1 MRKIYAI
8 VVASLLTFTANS
20 FAEMGMGIT
29 ANYAMTSTSG
39 TETLRDSGKVTN
51 ATHDEDVTIPELFSE
66 VIGDQGVFGLAYVP
80 VTELGSKSRTDS
92 NSEGSSGTY
101 KGSAEISDHVT
112 VYADWNL
119 SEFMGSTV
127 YVTGGISRATLTTL
141 ESVTTGG
148 SVYGDEDV
156 FGYTVG
162 LGAKGD
168 LPFGNGLYYKASA
181 NYTEYDSYEDSAS
194 TNNNKIT
201 ADTEVTSFKGS
212 IGFKF

>member
-8 VVASLLTFTANS
+8 VFASLLTFTAKS
-20 FAEMGMGIT
+20 FAEVGMGIT

-39 TETLRDSGKVTN
+39 TETLRDSNKLSTT
-51 ATHDEDVTIPELFSE
+51 THDEDVIIPEVFIE
-66 VIGDQGVFGLAYVP
+66 FIGDRGAFGLSYVP
-80 VTELGSKSRTDS
+80 VTELGSKSRTDT
-92 NSEGSSGTY
+92 NTEGSSGTY
-101 KGSAEISDHVT
+101 EGKAEISDHVT

-119 SEFMGSTV
+119 SEYMGSTI
-127 YVTGGISRATLTTL
+127 YATGGISRATIVSL
-141 ESVTTGG
+141 ESISTGG
-148 SVYGDEDV
+148 SNYGDENV

-168 LPFGNGLYYKASA
+168 LPYRDGLYYKASV

-194 TNNNKIT
+194 DNNNKIT

-212 IGFKF
+212 IGYKF

>member
-1 MRKIYAI
+1 MRKFYAI

-20 FAEMGMGIT
+20 FAEVGMGIT

-39 TETLRDSGKVTN
+39 TETLRDSNKLSTT
-51 ATHDEDVTIPELFSE
+51 THDEDVTIPEIFIE
-66 VIGDQGVFGLAYVP
+66 FIGDQGAFGLAYVP
-80 VTELGSKSRTDS
+80 VTELGSKSRTDT

-101 KGSAEISDHVT
+101 EGKAEISDHIT

-119 SEFMGSTV
+119 SEYMGSTI
-127 YVTGGISRATLTTL
+127 YVTGGVSRATLVTL
-141 ESVTTGG
+141 ESITTGG
-148 SVYGDEDV
+148 SNYGDENV

-212 IGFKF
+212 IGYKF

>member
-39 TETLRDSGKVTN
+39 SETLRDSGKVTN
-51 ATHDEDVTIPELFSE
+51 ATHDEDVTIPELFIE
-66 VIGDQGVFGLAYVP
+66 VIRDQGVFGLAYVP

-119 SEFMGSTV
+119 SEFMGSNQNLFYDISLHFGTLMAVCIYFRSDLIEIVNSVIKHRSLSNNLLLRQLFISCIPTLFLGFILIDLIDGYLRTSTV
-127 YVTGGISRATLTTL
+127 IAATTIF
-141 ESVTTGG
+141 
-148 SVYGDEDV
+148 
-156 FGYTVG
+156 FGFI
-162 LGAKGD
+162 LF
-168 LPFGNGLYYKASA
+168 L
-181 NYTEYDSYEDSAS
+181 
-194 TNNNKIT
+194 
-201 ADTEVTSFKGS
+201 
-212 IGFKF
+212 